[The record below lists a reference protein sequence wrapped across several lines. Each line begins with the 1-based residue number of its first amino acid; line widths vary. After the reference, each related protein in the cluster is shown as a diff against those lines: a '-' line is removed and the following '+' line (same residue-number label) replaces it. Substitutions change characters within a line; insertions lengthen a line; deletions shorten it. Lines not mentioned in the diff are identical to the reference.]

1 MPSLFPKGCMYL
13 TVWHNQELQQIVK
26 LEGTASQWLIGRD
39 VDCAVVLADNQVS
52 RRHARIYRQLG
63 EFYLE
68 DCGSKLGVRQN
79 GELISAPVLLS
90 ERDSL
95 GVGDYELKLSA
106 TPMVLQSVQNWA
118 AEETIEE
125 FKYASLLYTGAMMDL
140 KQRIHESVLR
150 ELNLG
155 EISAKDFARRDFRHN
170 INIAVQKVMRDFW
183 HELPK
188 KVPADVFRDTVLDD
202 LVNLG
207 PLSGLLRADDI
218 DEIMVNGPDLV
229 YVEKKG
235 VIYKTGVR
243 FFNERHLLSIIQRIV
258 EPIGRHI
265 DEVSPMV
272 DARLPDGSRVN
283 AVIPPLAIDGASITI
298 RKFGKKYLT
307 TDDLISYDSLS
318 REMALF
324 LHETVRL
331 RQSIVV
337 TGGTGT
343 GKTTLLNV
351 LSHFIPLNERLVTIE
366 DSAELRLNHENLV
379 RLESRMANIEGKGKV
394 SIRELVINSLRMRP
408 DRIIVGECR
417 GGEAWDML
425 QAMNTGHAGSLTTI
439 HANSPQDGLA
449 RLENMVLMSG
459 FELPVNAIREQIAS
473 AINFVV
479 HLARLAD
486 GSRKIVQISEI
497 TGREGNTITMRDI
510 FVYRQTGLGSDGKV
524 EGEFLASGSVPAFI
538 DTMRERGM
546 LQLDMAVFTQQG
558 S

>member
-1 MPSLFPKGCMYL
+1 M
-13 TVWHNQELQQIVK
+13 
-26 LEGTASQWLIGRD
+26 
-39 VDCAVVLADNQVS
+39 
-52 RRHARIYRQLG
+52 
-63 EFYLE
+63 
-68 DCGSKLGVRQN
+68 
-79 GELISAPVLLS
+79 
-90 ERDSL
+90 
-95 GVGDYELKLSA
+95 
-106 TPMVLQSVQNWA
+106 MV
-118 AEETIEE
+118 
-125 FKYASLLYTGAMMDL
+125 L

-170 INIAVQKVMRDFW
+170 INVAVQKVLRDFW

-188 KVPADVFRDTVLDD
+188 KVPADIFRDTVLDD

-207 PLSGLLRADDI
+207 PISGLLRADDI
-218 DEIMVNGPDLV
+218 DEIMVNGPNLV
-229 YVEKKG
+229 YIEKRG
-235 VIYKTGVR
+235 IIYKTGIR

-283 AVIPPLAIDGASITI
+283 AVIPPLAIDGASVTI

-307 TDDLISYDSLS
+307 TEDLIDYGSLS
-318 REMALF
+318 PSMALF

-351 LSHFIPLNERLVTIE
+351 LSHFIPLNERLVTVE

-379 RLESRMANIEGKGKV
+379 RLESRMANIEGRGQIA
-394 SIRELVINSLRMRP
+394 IRDLVINSLRMRP

-425 QAMNTGHAGSLTTI
+425 QAMNTGHEGSLTTI
-439 HANSPQDGLA
+439 HANSPRDGLA

-459 FELPVNAIREQIAS
+459 FELPVTAIREQIAS

-497 TGREGNTITMRDI
+497 LGREGENILMQDI
-510 FVYRQTGLGSDGKV
+510 FVYEQEGFDSAGKV
-524 EGEFLASGSVPAFI
+524 RGAYLATGKIPSFI
-538 DTMRERGM
+538 TRMHERGM
-546 LQLDMAVFTQQG
+546 LQLEMDVFANT
-558 S
+558 